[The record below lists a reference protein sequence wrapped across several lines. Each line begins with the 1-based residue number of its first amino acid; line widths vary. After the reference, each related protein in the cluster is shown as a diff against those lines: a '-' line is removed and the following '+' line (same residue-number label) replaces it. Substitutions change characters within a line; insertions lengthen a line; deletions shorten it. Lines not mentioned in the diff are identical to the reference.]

1 MYVEFKK
8 CWLRDNPRH
17 KVLKH
22 NGDLSIIFNMELL
35 TCYRMLEPPS
45 PKPMLIL
52 RLDVIGGYC
61 RCISAPKQHL
71 KQHCLGGMGVF
82 LRQLVYIEWQ
92 SSTVSYLMS
101 RIVAQFPSN
110 SGGYLIRYKDY
121 YNRKSRYI

>member
-1 MYVEFKK
+1 MYDEFKK
-8 CWLRDNPRH
+8 SWLRDNPRH
-17 KVLKH
+17 KVLRH
-22 NGDLSIIFNMELL
+22 NGDFSIIFNMQLL
-35 TCYRMLEPPS
+35 TCKMMLKPPPP

-52 RLDVIGGYC
+52 GLDVIGGCC

-101 RIVAQFPSN
+101 RIVLDSTFFN
-110 SGGYLIRYKDY
+110 LISQA
-121 YNRKSRYI
+121 RKFEEYTKSSS